1 MEGNVL
7 IDRQGNA
14 RITDFGLSQ
23 FLLPVDDGTSYLQTL
38 TACPGAVMWTAPEL
52 MYPKLYPKWN
62 EDGKPRA
69 TLNSD
74 IYSFGNMLLFVCLAV
89 IYQAV

>member
-1 MEGNVL
+1 M
-7 IDRQGNA
+7 
-14 RITDFGLSQ
+14 
-23 FLLPVDDGTSYLQTL
+23 SYLRTL
-38 TACPGAVMWTAPEL
+38 TVHPGAVMWAAPEL
-52 MYPKLYPKWN
+52 VYPKLYPKWN